1 MAKIRGGSDPFGY
14 LFTSKSGNRFTLTL
28 QTKMTKKSAK
38 GWKKAGWNYRK
49 IWGK

>member
-1 MAKIRGGSDPFGY
+1 MAGIRGGDKPFGY
-14 LFTSKSGNRFTLTL
+14 LFTSKSGNRFTLTYN
-28 QTKMTKKSAK
+28 QKMTKTSAK